1 MPGTSK
7 EEADELAAERN
18 LLRELHPR
26 GPYPCTASS
35 FQWPADED
43 FCDVM
48 LPFYV
53 ESGEIT
59 AGRSRT
65 SRWCCSRTPCKRR
78 SPTPTGAA
86 EGALGFAVR

>member
-1 MPGTSK
+1 MSSQLSGTCF
-7 EEADELAAERN
+7 ENCTCE
-18 LLRELHPR
+18 
-26 GPYPCTASS
+26 GPSPCTASS

-59 AGRSRT
+59 AGRSR
-65 SRWCCSRTPCKRR
+65 PLG
-78 SPTPTGAA
+78 GAA
-86 EGALGFAVR
+86 RALPAGADDRRQLERPRGALRFLAVR